1 MISNHLIGF
10 LAVGVTWWPAFLHL
24 LRVCYG
30 HKGKATSD
38 VTYDPEYEPK
48 SCSNSAVHSR
58 LTEYTAIAKEV
69 HGLDYDPRIEGQEAW
84 VVLDY

>member
-10 LAVGVTWWPAFLHL
+10 LAVGVIWWPALLHL

-30 HKGKATSD
+30 HKGKETFD

-48 SCSNSAVHSR
+48 SYSNPVVHSR
-58 LTEYTAIAKEV
+58 LTEYTAMAKEV
-69 HGLDYDPRIEGQEAW
+69 HGLDYDPRTEGQEAW